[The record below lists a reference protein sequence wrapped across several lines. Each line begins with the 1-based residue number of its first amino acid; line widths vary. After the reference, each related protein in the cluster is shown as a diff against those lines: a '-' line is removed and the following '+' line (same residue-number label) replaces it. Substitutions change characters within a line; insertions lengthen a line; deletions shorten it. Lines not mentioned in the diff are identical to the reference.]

1 MAKNEAKKKEGKP
14 AKKEKAFGDFKSAA
28 EINACA
34 AGLKAEGDNASLEA
48 MAEENG
54 IEKDIVTLYISG
66 DIPELCD
73 DMTVAMGKLNTEDP
87 GEKDTSNEGRLIH
100 QLIKPYLESRT
111 DEPEVCRAIMVRSM
125 KEAAKKITAEAKK
138 NGSSGMVYMTDTWVT
153 GKVEDMYRI

>member
-1 MAKNEAKKKEGKP
+1 MAKNETKKKEEKP

-73 DMTVAMGKLNTEDP
+73 DMTAAMGKLNTEDP

-111 DEPEVCRAIMVRSM
+111 DEPEVCRAIMEHSM
-125 KEAAKKITAEAKK
+125 ADTAKTIASDARKS
-138 NGSSGMVYMTDTWVT
+138 GSGGMVYMTDTWCI
-153 GKVEDMYRI
+153 GKVEDMYGI